1 MVEKADQVS
10 RLIKE
15 RLEKLRIGS
24 ESTGHTQHFFLCTG
38 ESCSAPGVGEKS
50 WEHLKAKL
58 SEKSLAPGQV
68 FRTKVGCLRVCA
80 GGPIGLVYP
89 QGTWYRGL
97 TPEAI
102 DRVIDE
108 HLIGGKPVCE
118 LAVATHPLRGQ
129 DDQS

>member
-1 MVEKADQVS
+1 MVEKVNQVS
-10 RLIKE
+10 KLIKE

-24 ESTGHTQHFFLCTG
+24 QSIGHKQHFFLCTG
-38 ESCSAPGVGEKS
+38 DSCSAPGEGEKS

-58 SEKSLAPGQV
+58 SEKSLTPGQV

-89 QGTWYRGL
+89 EGTWYRGL
-97 TPEAI
+97 SAEAI
-102 DRVIDE
+102 DRVIEE
-108 HLIGGKPVCE
+108 HLIGGRPVCE
-118 LAVATHPLRGQ
+118 LALATHPLKGL